1 MSHILGK
8 IDHTRNLC
16 DWWMDPLSNHD
27 NSLYECSCMVEI
39 IRSHSRL
46 NAIVKGVPQFNHKV
60 GVSLSGNVGSRH
72 VYLN

>member
-1 MSHILGK
+1 MLHILGK
-8 IDHTRNLC
+8 IDLC

-27 NSLYECSCMVEI
+27 NSLYERSCMVVI

-60 GVSLSGNVGSRH
+60 GVPLLDNVGLRH